1 MLDST
6 ARLSPPYARFASLC
20 FAISP
25 TSGRSDSA
33 NRRWHDDARLFV
45 AITRRFEY
53 DCCPQPPQ
61 QRRIA
66 EILSTL
72 DETIEQTEA
81 LIAKYQQIKAGLMHD
96 LFTRGVTPDGKLRP
110 TRAEAPQLYKES
122 PLGWIPKEWELY
134 SSAIA

>member
-1 MLDST
+1 MEVNKKDTENFELLI
-6 ARLSPPYARFASLC
+6 APP
-20 FAISP
+20 
-25 TSGRSDSA
+25 
-33 NRRWHDDARLFV
+33 V
-45 AITRRFEY
+45 E
-53 DCCPQPPQ
+53 

-110 TRAEAPQLYKES
+110 PAPKRRTSTKNPPSGGFRRSGRSL
-122 PLGWIPKEWELY
+122 L
-134 SSAIA
+134 SANFF